1 MNKVKLHPS
10 ISVRNVQGIAQDSD
24 RVRGLVR
31 SEAKDDSFNSVVR
44 LRKYSE
50 YVFRGQ
56 KVILFRVNYLR
67 QLNAN

>member
-1 MNKVKLHPS
+1 MNEVKLHPS
-10 ISVRNVQGIAQDSD
+10 ISVLSVQGMTQDSD

-56 KVILFRVNYLR
+56 KVTSFRVNYFASVER
-67 QLNAN
+67 